1 MTRSRLKRLI
11 EEDRFS
17 RRWATWANN
26 HKGWSKT
33 KKRNRRLARRKLKRD
48 EWERSE

>member
-26 HKGWSKT
+26 HHGWRKA
-33 KKRNRRLARRKLKRD
+33 KRINRRLAKRRL
-48 EWERSE
+48 EREIGRE